1 MSMNKVFRLRVQDRD
16 PKWRIVDANGLV
28 LGRLA
33 TRIADVL
40 RGKDKPYY
48 TPHTDCG
55 DYVVV
60 INADKIVLTGNKW
73 EDKEYVRH
81 SMWMGGRKV
90 TTAKEMMAKHPT
102 NIIELAV
109 KRMLPKNKLNRQIIK
124 KLKIYTGAEHPHK
137 AQGPITF

>member
-1 MSMNKVFRLRVQDRD
+1 MNKSFVLKKEARSPQWRVVNAEG
-16 PKWRIVDANGLV
+16 KV

-33 TRIADVL
+33 TQVADML

-73 EDKEYVRH
+73 EDKEYVRY
-81 SMWMGGRKV
+81 SGWSSGKKV
-90 TTAKEMMAKHPT
+90 ATAKEMKEKHPT
-102 NIIELAV
+102 QIIELAV
-109 KRMLPKNKLNRQIIK
+109 RGMLPKNKLNREVIK
-124 KLKIYTGAEHPHK
+124 KLKVYLGAEHPHA
-137 AQGPITF
+137 AQVAKEA